1 MKFKKLTS
9 LLLSGAMVLSLAAC
23 SASQPGESGTPA
35 PSASASPE
43 GTPAAGT
50 AYTAGTYTASAA
62 GKNGDVTVEVVFSDT
77 AIESVTVT
85 DQAETEGIADPALE
99 RIPAAVVDGQT
110 LAVDAVAGATITS
123 EAILTAVAD
132 CVTQAGGDVAA
143 LQTPAESE
151 NSGETLSYEAD
162 VVIVGAGAAG
172 MNAAVE
178 AAQSGLKVIVLEKG
192 ASIGVS
198 NAAQAGGPS
207 ACETVIQE
215 QEGQDVSVET
225 LFNYMYDYSHSL
237 SNAALLRNVLSVSG
251 ETINTMVEV
260 GVGMYLRP
268 DNYGAGFRARHGF
281 DEGGDARFAPMKE
294 EVESLGGQFLLE
306 TTGEE
311 VIMENGTA
319 VGVLASQPGGVT
331 VEVRAKAVLVCTGG
345 YLGNEDMI
353 HEHFG
358 NVTVNP
364 LGNTL
369 SDGAGIN
376 MVVEAGGTLDRNWSI
391 IANEFAGS
399 NHKGGGWS
407 FGANQNFTYAVYG
420 GLMVNREGE
429 RFFNEETIATMALS
443 EGGEATLRE
452 GLYYS
457 VIDQA
462 YFDACREE
470 GIYSYLGSPEDWYV
484 GKMTLAGSLLDQ
496 NEAQLQEAIDQGW
509 AWKADTI
516 EELAEIS
523 GLEHLPE
530 TVAEYN
536 AMCEAGKDT
545 QFYKDPVFLTPVSE
559 GPFYVFEYE
568 PSAWGTL
575 GGVKVDSHLRALT
588 ADNEAIP
595 GLYVAGVDAGSMYTA
610 PYYSNEGAALGL
622 AMPSGTWAAKEINSY
637 ISGN

>member
-1 MKFKKLTS
+1 MNAKKLVS

-23 SASQPGESGTPA
+23 SNSQPGESGTPA
-35 PSASASPE
+35 PSVSVSPE
-43 GTPAAGT
+43 NTPAASA

-85 DQAETEGIADPALE
+85 EHQETAGLADPALE
-99 RIPAAVVDGQT
+99 RIPEAVVEGQT

-151 NSGETLSYEAD
+151 GSGETLSYEAD

-198 NAAQAGGPS
+198 NGAVAGGPS

-215 QEGQDVSVET
+215 QEGQYVSVET

-251 ETINTMVEV
+251 ETINTMVEL
-260 GVGMYLRP
+260 GVGIYLRP

-281 DEGGDARFAPMKE
+281 DVKGEERFAPLRA
-294 EVESLGGQFLLE
+294 EVEANGGQFLLE

-376 MVVEAGGTLDRNWSI
+376 MVVNAGGMLDRNWSI
-391 IANEFAGS
+391 IANEFTGS
-399 NHKGGGWS
+399 NQKA
-407 FGANQNFTYAVYG
+407 GAWNRNTQNLTYAVYG

-470 GIYSYLGSPEDWYV
+470 GIYSYLGSPESWYV
-484 GKMTLAGSLLDQ
+484 GKMTLTGKLLDQ

-516 EELAEIS
+516 EELAEIT

-575 GGVKVDSHLRALT
+575 GGVKVDSHLRAVT
-588 ADNEAIP
+588 PDNEPIP

-622 AMPSGTWAAKEINSY
+622 AMASGTWAAKEISSY

>member
-1 MKFKKLTS
+1 MNAKKLVS

-23 SASQPGESGTPA
+23 SNPQPGESGTPA
-35 PSASASPE
+35 PSVSASPE
-43 GTPAAGT
+43 NTPAASA

-85 DQAETEGIADPALE
+85 EHQETAGLADPALE
-99 RIPAAVVDGQT
+99 RIPEAVVEGQT

-151 NSGETLSYEAD
+151 GSGETLSYEAD

-198 NAAQAGGPS
+198 NGAVAGGPS

-215 QEGQDVSVET
+215 QEGQYVSVET

-251 ETINTMVEV
+251 ETINTMVDL
-260 GVGMYLRP
+260 GVGIYLRP

-281 DEGGDARFAPMKE
+281 DVKGEERFAPLRA
-294 EVESLGGQFLLE
+294 EVEANGGQFLLE

-376 MVVEAGGTLDRNWSI
+376 MVVNAGGMLDRNWSI
-391 IANEFAGS
+391 IANEFTGS
-399 NHKGGGWS
+399 NQKA
-407 FGANQNFTYAVYG
+407 GAWNRNTQNLTYAVYG

-470 GIYSYLGSPEDWYV
+470 GIYSYLGSPESWYV
-484 GKMTLAGSLLDQ
+484 GKMTLTGKLLDQ

-516 EELAEIS
+516 EELAEIT

-575 GGVKVDSHLRALT
+575 GGVKVDSHLRAVT
-588 ADNEAIP
+588 PDNEPIP

-622 AMPSGTWAAKEINSY
+622 AMASGTWAAKEINSY

>member
-1 MKFKKLTS
+1 MDN
-9 LLLSGAMVLSLAAC
+9 GA
-23 SASQPGESGTPA
+23 
-35 PSASASPE
+35 
-43 GTPAAGT
+43 
-50 AYTAGTYTASAA
+50 
-62 GKNGDVTVEVVFSDT
+62 
-77 AIESVTVT
+77 
-85 DQAETEGIADPALE
+85 
-99 RIPAAVVDGQT
+99 
-110 LAVDAVAGATITS
+110 
-123 EAILTAVAD
+123 
-132 CVTQAGGDVAA
+132 
-143 LQTPAESE
+143 
-151 NSGETLSYEAD
+151 
-162 VVIVGAGAAG
+162 
-172 MNAAVE
+172 
-178 AAQSGLKVIVLEKG
+178 
-192 ASIGVS
+192 
-198 NAAQAGGPS
+198 
-207 ACETVIQE
+207 
-215 QEGQDVSVET
+215 
-225 LFNYMYDYSHSL
+225 
-237 SNAALLRNVLSVSG
+237 
-251 ETINTMVEV
+251 
-260 GVGMYLRP
+260 
-268 DNYGAGFRARHGF
+268 
-281 DEGGDARFAPMKE
+281 
-294 EVESLGGQFLLE
+294 
-306 TTGEE
+306 
-311 VIMENGTA
+311 A
-319 VGVLASQPGGVT
+319 VGVRASQPGGVT

-376 MVVEAGGTLDRNWSI
+376 MVVDAGGTLDRNWSI

-407 FGANQNFTYAVYG
+407 FGANQNFSYAVYG

-429 RFFNEETIATMALS
+429 RFFNEEVIATMALS

-470 GIYSYLGSPEDWYV
+470 GIYSYLGSPENWYV
-484 GKMTLAGSLLDQ
+484 GKMTLDGKLLDQ

-516 EELAEIS
+516 EELAEIT
-523 GLEHLPE
+523 GLENLPE

-588 ADNEAIP
+588 ADNEPIP
-595 GLYVAGVDAGSMYTA
+595 GLYVAGVDAGSMYTT

-622 AMPSGTWAAKEINSY
+622 AMASGTWAAKEINSY
-637 ISGN
+637 VSGN

>member
-1 MKFKKLTS
+1 MNVKKLVS

-23 SASQPGESGTPA
+23 SNSQPGESST

-43 GTPAAGT
+43 NTPTAGA

-77 AIESVTVT
+77 TIESVTVT
-85 DQAETEGIADPALE
+85 EHSETEGIADPALE
-99 RIPAAVVDGQT
+99 RIPTAVVEGQT
-110 LAVDAVAGATITS
+110 LAVDSVAGATITS

-151 NSGETLSYEAD
+151 GSGETLSYEAD

-198 NAAQAGGPS
+198 NGAVAGGPS

-251 ETINTMVEV
+251 ETINTMVEL
-260 GVGMYLRP
+260 GVGIYLRP

-281 DEGGDARFAPMKE
+281 DVKGEERFAPLRA
-294 EVESLGGQFLLE
+294 EVEANGGQFLLE

-376 MVVEAGGTLDRNWSI
+376 MVVNAGGILDRNWSI
-391 IANEFAGS
+391 IANEFTGS

-470 GIYSYLGSPEDWYV
+470 GIYSYLGSPESWYV
-484 GKMTLAGSLLDQ
+484 GKMTLDGKLLDQ

-516 EELAEIS
+516 EELAEIT

-588 ADNEAIP
+588 ADNEPIP

-622 AMPSGTWAAKEINSY
+622 AMASGTWAAKEITSY
-637 ISGN
+637 VSGN

>member
-1 MKFKKLTS
+1 MNVKKLVS

-23 SASQPGESGTPA
+23 SNPQTGESGTPA
-35 PSASASPE
+35 PSVSASPE
-43 GTPAAGT
+43 NTPAASA

-85 DQAETEGIADPALE
+85 EHQETAGLADPALE
-99 RIPAAVVDGQT
+99 RIPTAVVEGQT
-110 LAVDAVAGATITS
+110 LAVDSVAGATITS

-151 NSGETLSYEAD
+151 GSGETLSYEAD

-198 NAAQAGGPS
+198 NGAVAGGPS

-251 ETINTMVEV
+251 ETINTMVEL
-260 GVGMYLRP
+260 GVGIYLRP

-281 DEGGDARFAPMKE
+281 DVKGEERFAPLRA
-294 EVESLGGQFLLE
+294 EVEANGGQFLLE

-376 MVVEAGGTLDRNWSI
+376 MVVNAGGILDRNWSI
-391 IANEFAGS
+391 IANEFTGS
-399 NHKGGGWS
+399 NQKA
-407 FGANQNFTYAVYG
+407 GAWNRNTQNLTYAVYG

-470 GIYSYLGSPEDWYV
+470 GIYSYLGSPESWYV
-484 GKMTLAGSLLDQ
+484 GKMTLADKVLDQ

-516 EELAEIS
+516 EELAEIT

-588 ADNEAIP
+588 ADNEPIP

-622 AMPSGTWAAKEINSY
+622 AMASGTWAAKEITSY
-637 ISGN
+637 VSGN

>member
-1 MKFKKLTS
+1 MNVKKLVS

-23 SASQPGESGTPA
+23 SNPQTGESGTPA
-35 PSASASPE
+35 PSVSASPE
-43 GTPAAGT
+43 NTPAASA

-85 DQAETEGIADPALE
+85 EHQETAGLADPALE
-99 RIPAAVVDGQT
+99 RIPEAVVEGQT
-110 LAVDAVAGATITS
+110 LAVDTVAGATITS

-151 NSGETLSYEAD
+151 GSGETLSYEAD

-198 NAAQAGGPS
+198 NGAVAGGPS

-251 ETINTMVEV
+251 ETINTMVEL
-260 GVGMYLRP
+260 GVGIYLRP

-281 DEGGDARFAPMKE
+281 DVKGEERFAPLRA
-294 EVESLGGQFLLE
+294 EVEANGGQFLLE

-376 MVVEAGGTLDRNWSI
+376 MVVNAGGILDRNWSI
-391 IANEFAGS
+391 IANEFTGS
-399 NHKGGGWS
+399 NQKA
-407 FGANQNFTYAVYG
+407 GAWNRNTQNLTYAVYG

-470 GIYSYLGSPEDWYV
+470 GIYSYLGSPESWYV
-484 GKMTLAGSLLDQ
+484 GKMTLADKVLDQ

-516 EELAEIS
+516 EELAEIT

-588 ADNEAIP
+588 ADNEPIP

-622 AMPSGTWAAKEINSY
+622 AMASGTWAAKEITSY
-637 ISGN
+637 VSGS

>member
-1 MKFKKLTS
+1 MNVKKLVS

-23 SASQPGESGTPA
+23 SNPQTGESGTPA
-35 PSASASPE
+35 PSVSASPE
-43 GTPAAGT
+43 NTPAASA
-50 AYTAGTYTASAA
+50 AYTAGTYTASAV

-85 DQAETEGIADPALE
+85 EHQETAGLADPALE
-99 RIPAAVVDGQT
+99 RIPEAVVEGQT
-110 LAVDAVAGATITS
+110 LAVDTVAGATITS

-151 NSGETLSYEAD
+151 GSGETVSYEAD

-198 NAAQAGGPS
+198 NGAVAGGPS

-251 ETINTMVEV
+251 ETINTMVEL
-260 GVGMYLRP
+260 GVGIYLRP

-281 DEGGDARFAPMKE
+281 DVKGEERFAPLRA
-294 EVESLGGQFLLE
+294 EVEANGGQFLLE

-376 MVVEAGGTLDRNWSI
+376 MVVNAGGILDRNWSI
-391 IANEFAGS
+391 IANEFTGS
-399 NHKGGGWS
+399 NQKA
-407 FGANQNFTYAVYG
+407 GAWNRNTQNLTYAVYG

-470 GIYSYLGSPEDWYV
+470 GIYSYLGSPESWYV
-484 GKMTLAGSLLDQ
+484 GKMTLADKVLDQ

-516 EELAEIS
+516 EELAEIT

-588 ADNEAIP
+588 ADNEPIP

-622 AMPSGTWAAKEINSY
+622 AMASGTWAAKEISSY
-637 ISGN
+637 VSGN